1 MWNLLPLSAPPM
13 EEQLLEAQW
22 SPCKPLLLSCKLC
35 TAVRAVDGVPGN
47 LYLKRMEEVGRV
59 CRTGWRGRKEG
70 GVRQVSMENVVDER
84 MEEMGRVCRRGRG
97 EGGGESGDV
106 EEKVEMWRR
115 RGVEER
121 VKERKVLEDVNGG
134 I

>member
-1 MWNLLPLSAPPM
+1 M

-35 TAVRAVDGVPGN
+35 TAVRAVNGVPGN

-70 GVRQVSMENVVDER
+70 GVRQVSMEDVVDER

-97 EGGGESGDV
+97 EGGGESGNV
-106 EEKVEMWRR
+106 EEKRC
-115 RGVEER
+115 RGKGKGEEGI
-121 VKERKVLEDVNGG
+121 GG
-134 I
+134 M